1 MIEFK
6 RAGVVLQTT
15 ALAFE
20 SMGVLNP
27 AVIIHNGVIHMF
39 YRAVAKDSKST
50 IGYCR
55 FQTPLLVEKRMEK
68 PLLVGDTIHEK
79 MGMEDPRIVEID
91 GLFYLSYTAFD
102 GKSALG
108 SLLLSK
114 DLIHFYG
121 KRVIV
126 ALKILNT
133 KKKLLAERFRWDKNL
148 VFFPRRINGHIYFM
162 HRIKPHILLSSVANI
177 SEIDA
182 LFWERKPLSKRN
194 TRLYL
199 RSREIG
205 SNYVGAGC
213 PPIETE
219 AGWLLIYHA
228 AYLLEGQIIYK
239 IHVALLDIE
248 QPSRVIAELPYPV
261 LEPQTAYERFGIVN
275 NVVFPTASIE
285 VLDTVYVY
293 YGAADACIACAY
305 FSMSAMLQELLK
317 HPLLES
323 YDA

>member
-108 SLLLSK
+108 SLLLSI

-133 KKKLLAERFRWDKNL
+133 KKNLLA
-148 VFFPRRINGHIYFM
+148 
-162 HRIKPHILLSSVANI
+162 
-177 SEIDA
+177 
-182 LFWERKPLSKRN
+182 
-194 TRLYL
+194 
-199 RSREIG
+199 
-205 SNYVGAGC
+205 
-213 PPIETE
+213 
-219 AGWLLIYHA
+219 
-228 AYLLEGQIIYK
+228 
-239 IHVALLDIE
+239 
-248 QPSRVIAELPYPV
+248 
-261 LEPQTAYERFGIVN
+261 
-275 NVVFPTASIE
+275 
-285 VLDTVYVY
+285 
-293 YGAADACIACAY
+293 
-305 FSMSAMLQELLK
+305 
-317 HPLLES
+317 
-323 YDA
+323 